1 MAAPKN
7 YRKRGRLVLL
17 CVFMGTLWEIGRG
30 QIHYSVPE
38 ESDKGSFV
46 GNISKDLNLESQ
58 ELAKHGVR
66 IVSRGRTHHPGA
78 PKFLQ
83 IFLNAKSLSSSHS

>member
-7 YRKRGRLVLL
+7 YQRRGNLVLL
-17 CVFMGTLWEIGRG
+17 CALLGTLGEMGRG

-46 GNISKDLNLESQ
+46 GNISKDLNLESH
-58 ELAKHGVR
+58 ELVKHGVR
-66 IVSRGRTHHPGA
+66 IVSRGSHPGMKA
-78 PKFLQ
+78 A
-83 IFLNAKSLSSSHS
+83 LNH